1 MNVFELVNNFVYFK
15 DCHCLYCVI
24 LIGNFNS
31 NVGNE
36 NAILLTEMEF
46 DDEGILFKD

>member
-1 MNVFELVNNFVYFK
+1 MPLFN
-15 DCHCLYCVI
+15 CVL

-36 NAILLTEMEF
+36 NAILLTGLESD
-46 DDEGILFKD
+46 DDEGIFSLKFVLNLWS